1 MTYPQQPYGG
11 QDPYHQGQQ
20 QQPQYGGYPQTG
32 GQQYVGGQ
40 QPYGGYD
47 QTAQYGGY
55 PQYGGGYGGP
65 PPPKKN
71 TGMIVAIVSIVV
83 LLLAG
88 VGITGFVAPGFFLSD
103 DKNNDAGG
111 TTGGGGESSAPKED
125 GGADEF
131 IDELVAAAD
140 DKDAGELGDLA
151 CADAKD
157 GVQTAIDQIEEISG
171 AELAD
176 TAEISKSEVNATIDI
191 TVEGEKAQYEATVV
205 KDGDDWCWDDAELTG
220 GDLPT
225 GTEGPD
231 PSTEPGGGGA
241 GGGDGDSSTDAGQAY
256 IKSFVDKVNGGD
268 AAGAK
273 GMLCGDS
280 TAQRDIDA
288 AISGKA
294 ALEIDP
300 SAVQAQTEY
309 VGIDLKGTING
320 EPLSASRTSAFYED
334 TGWCVFMFYVF

>member
-11 QDPYHQGQQ
+11 QDPYNQGQQ

-32 GQQYVGGQ
+32 GQQYVGQ

-47 QTAQYGGY
+47 QNAQYGGY

-65 PPPKKN
+65 PPPRKN

-88 VGITGFVAPGFFLSD
+88 IGITGFVAPGFFLSD
-103 DKNNDAGG
+103 DKKNDAGG
-111 TTGGGGESSAPKED
+111 GTGGTSSSPKE
-125 GGADEF
+125 GSGADAF
-131 IDELVAAAD
+131 IDKLVAAAD
-140 DKDAGELGDLA
+140 DKNAGELNDLA
-151 CADAKD
+151 CDDAED
-157 GVQTAIDQIEEISG
+157 GVQAAIDQIDEISG

-176 TAEISKSEVNATIDI
+176 TDEVSKSEVKATIDI
-191 TVEGEKAQYEATVV
+191 TVDGEKGQYEATVV
-205 KDGDDWCWDDAELTG
+205 EDGGDWCWKDASLSG
-220 GDLPT
+220 GSLPS
-225 GTEGPD
+225 GENPPN
-231 PSTEPGGGGA
+231 PSTEPGGGG
-241 GGGDGDSSTDAGQAY
+241 GGDSSPEEGQAY
-256 IKSFVDKVNGGD
+256 IETFVDKVNGGD

-280 TAQRDIDA
+280 TAQTDIDD
-288 AISGKA
+288 AITGKA
-294 ALEIDP
+294 ALEVDA

-334 TGWCVFMFYVF
+334 SGWCVFMFYVF